1 MSRLFIFFQYLLPHH
16 LLSRG
21 VGILA
26 QNHLLRKLFI
36 RTFIKRYKVDL
47 SQAKIQDV
55 EKFENFNAFFTRE
68 LQADARP
75 LPTAQGAIVCP
86 ADGAVSQLGDIADGN
101 LLQAKGKH
109 IAARACS
116 PVTRRWPRYFSQAS
130 LPLFTSRL
138 ATIIAYTCRW
148 LVF

>member
-55 EKFENFNAFFTRE
+55 EKFENFNAFFTPVYYKQLTRPSS
-68 LQADARP
+68 LLADR
-75 LPTAQGAIVCP
+75 
-86 ADGAVSQLGDIADGN
+86 
-101 LLQAKGKH
+101 
-109 IAARACS
+109 
-116 PVTRRWPRYFSQAS
+116 
-130 LPLFTSRL
+130 
-138 ATIIAYTCRW
+138 
-148 LVF
+148 